1 MRLVSG
7 VPHIAIVGEATWSGF
22 GIFDSGFIQNSQA
35 VRSVRF
41 QVSIEVF
48 RIGAKRRKTAEVSP
62 KGEIYV
68 INSGFRGETG
78 FPNFN
83 QR

>member
-7 VPHIAIVGEATWSGF
+7 VPHIAIFGEATWSGF
-22 GIFDSGFIQNSQA
+22 GIFDGGFIQNSQA

-48 RIGAKRRKTAEVSP
+48 RIQLSGVAGGMGSLSSVSH
-62 KGEIYV
+62 I
-68 INSGFRGETG
+68 S
-78 FPNFN
+78 
-83 QR
+83 Q

>member
-48 RIGAKRRKTAEVSP
+48 RIQLSGVAGGMGSLSSVSH
-62 KGEIYV
+62 I
-68 INSGFRGETG
+68 SR
-78 FPNFN
+78 
-83 QR
+83 